1 MPDYLIPLP
10 AADTL
15 FGAAAEEFPEI
26 AKTPQQKNDYAEIK
40 RDLRLDPT
48 EDLKDLT
55 LTGFDDAQTKLKL
68 DHADAEYNDRFATM
82 MGTIEG
88 WLHTKQDVDRKWGL
102 IADEILALD
111 RAHEGILHSIALA
124 LQLQQDTV
132 KFSASNVMLDFASLS
147 VGLLSNYSKA
157 SPVGAVGQLILFT
170 YRSSMGSAE
179 GTRTICIY
187 PTPMRF
193 FCKKARSRNS

>member
-26 AKTPQQKNDYAEIK
+26 AKTPQQKKDYEEIK

-102 IADEILALD
+102 IAQMRSLLWTGPM
-111 RAHEGILHSIALA
+111 RGSF
-124 LQLQQDTV
+124 TV
-132 KFSASNVMLDFASLS
+132 SPLRCS
-147 VGLLSNYSKA
+147 YSK
-157 SPVGAVGQLILFT
+157 
-170 YRSSMGSAE
+170 
-179 GTRTICIY
+179 
-187 PTPMRF
+187 TPLSF
-193 FCKKARSRNS
+193 LVLT